1 MGGLK
6 YDYDPK
12 YRRTA
17 VSNEEIQEI
26 FGKGLRLTGKLVGG
40 IIKLPFKVVGKVVD
54 IIIDD
59 NEKVNPGNTVTID
72 EPRKYEEHSVKSEGE
87 LAKNQIQSSITT
99 QSYASQ
105 SEYLQRLKELQTV
118 TATQTITAVRTAT
131 LYPLRDV
138 IRIYN
143 FCSDDHVG
151 DSDDYCRAR
160 KYSRFAAH
168 SYPNEFAKDILP
180 RNCEIIEKYVTDSGL
195 RATLYNNNNEI
206 ICAFAGTKA
215 TSLKDWEA
223 NFTQVIGASRQY
235 EDALEYGRDVCNRY
249 PCHKVVFV
257 GHSKGGGE
265 AAYCAYNLGREAETF
280 NPAGLSIL
288 TKYVGG
294 EVRDDAIVNAYIFT
308 TDILNLLQSAV
319 GHGTIVGADGNIH
332 YQPVANVFK
341 YGIHG
346 IKGILRYFKVK
357 FSKP

>member
-1 MGGLK
+1 MK
-6 YDYDPK
+6 IHIQPKFDPK
-12 YRRTA
+12 HQNDQIIKDLQNA
-17 VSNEEIQEI
+17 V
-26 FGKGLRLTGKLVGG
+26 KG
-40 IIKLPFKVVGKVVD
+40 IIKFAFFGVSS
-54 IIIDD
+54 
-59 NEKVNPGNTVTID
+59 
-72 EPRKYEEHSVKSEGE
+72 SVKIGKKLFKYIKGKDCPASPAE
-87 LAKNQIQSSITT
+87 LDFQATKEIQAT
-99 QSYASQ
+99 
-105 SEYLQRLKELQTV
+105 KELQTV

-143 FCSDDHVG
+143 FCSNDYVG
-151 DSDDYCRAR
+151 DSDDYYRAR

-168 SYPNEFAKDILP
+168 SYPNEFEKDILP
-180 RNCEIIEKYVTDSGL
+180 RNCEIIDKHVTRSGL
-195 RATLYNNNNEI
+195 RATLYNDNNEI

-249 PCHKVVFV
+249 PYHKVVFV

-319 GHGTIVGADGNIH
+319 GHGTIIGADGNIH

-357 FSKP
+357 FRKP